1 MKKRRSEATLKG
13 VGIAVLATIFAR
25 GFGFVRELLIASVF
39 GTSSL
44 GDAFIVSLSIPDIL
58 VSGFSFAIATIYIPT
73 FFLVKKETN
82 DLVELE
88 KYNTSV
94 FSLMLLLGIVI
105 TTLVEL
111 IPEYVVMLFA
121 TGLDQQTINLTASLL
136 RIISLSIMPIFLGSL
151 FKAYGQ
157 IVNKFSNMTIYGCVI
172 NLTIIAA
179 LIIKGKQD
187 IKLLAWSVV
196 IGNVFYALITYI
208 SARRDDYCI
217 QRRIILKN
225 KYLLGMITGIIPV
238 FISDIIAEINQ
249 IIDKNFASRLS
260 VGTISVMNY
269 ATKIINLITSILGAT
284 IANVFYKKFSLLFAQ
299 GDRESLANEIKKI
312 NWILLAILL
321 PIFYT
326 IIFFS
331 NTIVSILFG
340 RGAFDEHSVN
350 TTSIVLCYYALGI
363 IGFNLKSVWIRIY
376 NAELDTKTPAINSII
391 TVIAN
396 VIMNLCFINVLQERG
411 LALATAL
418 ASVFSDLLLIR
429 KYTSKNKYFDSKELY
444 MGMIKIVTVSLVYIP
459 CYYLCSRI
467 KYTSIL
473 VELFMLVMFFIIVT
487 VIYLVILMA
496 VSKLLRENIL
506 NYIKKGRSV

>member
-1 MKKRRSEATLKG
+1 
-13 VGIAVLATIFAR
+13 
-25 GFGFVRELLIASVF
+25 
-39 GTSSL
+39 
-44 GDAFIVSLSIPDIL
+44 
-58 VSGFSFAIATIYIPT
+58 
-73 FFLVKKETN
+73 
-82 DLVELE
+82 
-88 KYNTSV
+88 
-94 FSLMLLLGIVI
+94 MLLLGIVI

-284 IANVFYKKFSLLFAQ
+284 IANVLFKKFSLLFAQ

>member
-1 MKKRRSEATLKG
+1 MQLPQY
-13 VGIAVLATIFAR
+13 IFQH
-25 GFGFVRELLIASVF
+25 
-39 GTSSL
+39 
-44 GDAFIVSLSIPDIL
+44 
-58 VSGFSFAIATIYIPT
+58 

-111 IPEYVVMLFA
+111 IPEYMVMLFA

-269 ATKIINLITSILGAT
+269 ATK
-284 IANVFYKKFSLLFAQ
+284 
-299 GDRESLANEIKKI
+299 
-312 NWILLAILL
+312 
-321 PIFYT
+321 
-326 IIFFS
+326 
-331 NTIVSILFG
+331 
-340 RGAFDEHSVN
+340 
-350 TTSIVLCYYALGI
+350 
-363 IGFNLKSVWIRIY
+363 
-376 NAELDTKTPAINSII
+376 
-391 TVIAN
+391 
-396 VIMNLCFINVLQERG
+396 
-411 LALATAL
+411 
-418 ASVFSDLLLIR
+418 
-429 KYTSKNKYFDSKELY
+429 
-444 MGMIKIVTVSLVYIP
+444 
-459 CYYLCSRI
+459 
-467 KYTSIL
+467 
-473 VELFMLVMFFIIVT
+473 
-487 VIYLVILMA
+487 
-496 VSKLLRENIL
+496 
-506 NYIKKGRSV
+506 

>member
-1 MKKRRSEATLKG
+1 M
-13 VGIAVLATIFAR
+13 
-25 GFGFVRELLIASVF
+25 
-39 GTSSL
+39 
-44 GDAFIVSLSIPDIL
+44 
-58 VSGFSFAIATIYIPT
+58 
-73 FFLVKKETN
+73 
-82 DLVELE
+82 
-88 KYNTSV
+88 
-94 FSLMLLLGIVI
+94 LM
-105 TTLVEL
+105 
-111 IPEYVVMLFA
+111 
-121 TGLDQQTINLTASLL
+121 
-136 RIISLSIMPIFLGSL
+136 
-151 FKAYGQ
+151 
-157 IVNKFSNMTIYGCVI
+157 
-172 NLTIIAA
+172 
-179 LIIKGKQD
+179 
-187 IKLLAWSVV
+187 
-196 IGNVFYALITYI
+196 FYL
-208 SARRDDYCI
+208 
-217 QRRIILKN
+217 
-225 KYLLGMITGIIPV
+225 
-238 FISDIIAEINQ
+238 
-249 IIDKNFASRLS
+249 
-260 VGTISVMNY
+260 
-269 ATKIINLITSILGAT
+269 
-284 IANVFYKKFSLLFAQ
+284 KKFSLLFAQ